1 MARKYK
7 MKQSGSGIITMDAS
21 LRKLKTVFEDQFL
34 LLTRGNVMNNVR
46 KKVAIVNY
54 EVLRNMAT
62 QLSMVSMIIN
72 CREDQMTPF
81 FEPSTKV
88 GAPGFVITKKG
99 EFDPRRKGNDKKAN
113 LITEMVQQTGF
124 KYDSD
129 REDDFIDF
137 SKMFL
142 REVLTIDQVAVE
154 LQYNKRN
161 EVAAFWLVD
170 GGTVH
175 RCTSEGWED
184 NPKYKFVQEVDGQVV
199 AAYTQEEIIFDY
211 MYKRVDIQHRG
222 YGYSLLEQ
230 AVDLI
235 STLLLGLRYN
245 RDLFIEEK
253 IPKGF
258 LAVQG
263 EADGETIDA
272 ITRYWTMAMSG
283 VGGKFKIPVIPTGKE
298 GTSLDF
304 KSLSQTNREMEY
316 RQLMSF
322 FLSLFAAV
330 YGMDLAELGIK
341 TDQYQSTLG
350 EATTDGRQEFSK
362 SRALKSLLGFQK
374 GFMNKIIRKIDPD
387 YEFLFVGIDPE
398 DEAKKYE
405 IASSAISS
413 TRTINE
419 MREEDGKE
427 PLEGEEYDMVL
438 NTVMVQLKGQMGG
451 GEEGEEEYENE
462 EDYEDQYEENQDEG
476 NNDKPENDEKI
487 EKSQEELEKHLESL
501 IKAGYDIE
509 IEV

>member
-1 MARKYK
+1 MAKKYK
-7 MKQSGSGIITMDAS
+7 MKQSKTTSSLITMDSS

-34 LLTRGNVMNNVR
+34 LLTRGNVMNNIR

-54 EVLRNMAT
+54 DVLRNMAS

-72 CREDQMTPF
+72 AREDQITPF
-81 FEPSTKV
+81 LSPALKA
-88 GAPGFVITKKG
+88 GMPGFVISKRG
-99 EFDPRRKGNDKKAN
+99 EYDPRRKGTDKKAN
-113 LITEMVQQTGF
+113 LITEMIQQTGF
-124 KYDSD
+124 KYDPD

-137 SKMFL
+137 GKMFL
-142 REVLTIDQVAVE
+142 REILTIDQVAVE

-170 GGTVH
+170 GGTIH
-175 RCTSEGWED
+175 RCTAEGWED

-199 AAYTQEEIIFDY
+199 AAYTREEIIFDY
-211 MYKRVDIQHRG
+211 MYKRVDIMHRG

-230 AVDLI
+230 AVDLV

-245 RDLFIEEK
+245 RDLFTKEK

-263 EADGETIDA
+263 EADEMTIDA

-304 KSLSQTNREMEY
+304 KNLSQSNRDMEY
-316 RQLMSF
+316 NKLMLF

-341 TDQYQSTLG
+341 TDTYQSVLG
-350 EATTDGRQEFSK
+350 SASIAPRQEYSK
-362 SRALKSLLGFQK
+362 SRALKSLLGFQA

-387 YEFLFVGIDPE
+387 YEFMFIGIDPE
-398 DEAKKYE
+398 DEAAKYD
-405 IASSAISS
+405 IATKAISS

-427 PLEGEEYDMVL
+427 PLEGDEYDMVL
-438 NTVMVQLKGQMGG
+438 NQNLIQAKGQAQQAEANQGG
-451 GEEGEEEYENE
+451 DDEYDDGEESQDESNGDTKYNSEEEV
-462 EDYEDQYEENQDEG
+462 
-476 NNDKPENDEKI
+476 
-487 EKSQEELEKHLESL
+487 EKSALELEQHIESL
-501 IKAGYDIE
+501 IKSGYDFEFKI
-509 IEV
+509 